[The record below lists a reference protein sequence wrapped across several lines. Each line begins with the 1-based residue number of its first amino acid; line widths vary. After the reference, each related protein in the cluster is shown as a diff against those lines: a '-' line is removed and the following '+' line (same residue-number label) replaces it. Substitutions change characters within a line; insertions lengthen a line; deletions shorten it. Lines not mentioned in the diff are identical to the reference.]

1 MRNRR
6 LGINIR
12 VTENEKGIIEKN
24 ARKCSLTVSE
34 YLRQIAMEHDPKEIP
49 KAEIYDE
56 MLRLQ
61 QQIDLLQDVLQKT
74 NDPKLRQVLDLFG
87 RETRKTLTNIWQLLL
102 KNYEAGKGGGT
113 HGND

>member
-12 VTENEKGIIEKN
+12 VTESEKKIIAKN

-87 RETRKTLTNIWQLLL
+87 RESRKTLSRIWQLLL
-102 KNYEAGKGGGT
+102 QNYATGKGGGV